1 VSAQPARSEI
11 DASARQRLRDVA
23 VWAPVLALIVL
34 LAWTGLRGVDFGY
47 HWDEYEAQVR
57 PVQWSLDERTL
68 LPNYYL
74 YPSVNYGLN
83 LAALFPTLW
92 RDLLQ
97 GMSGEELAADLRAA
111 TDQPQYLLNLRTIR
125 IFLVSLAPLWVYLAV
140 WLWRRSRLEALVA
153 AGCLG
158 LSWEIAYHARWG
170 APDAVMM
177 QFAALTLLLTVAAV
191 RRPEQARWR
200 QLAAVAAGLAT
211 GTKYPAGLLLI
222 PVLLVSI
229 LATTE
234 GRAFRRAVEV
244 VIQELLIYA
253 AAFVITTPGSVLQPW
268 AFLRALSVEGGWY
281 SQGHWGYTIP
291 SGPLHLARIA
301 DYLGLV
307 LLSPFPVIAGLLSL
321 TAAAGA
327 WWVWKESRLLAGALL
342 LFPATYVA
350 FFAVQ
355 RVMIVRNLLVLA
367 PFMAILAGRGI
378 VETIRRLG
386 WRPGRWALAAV
397 AAGMMA
403 LNAAWLVHAGESIRG
418 RGLDDP
424 GADLAT
430 YARAHG
436 RDSFLFSPRVRDEVA
451 RSGEEVP
458 ANAPAGIRDPDFVA
472 VYAYEAM
479 PNLEWPANV
488 RTLTV
493 RTFGPLEVNFNY
505 YPTWEGND
513 RIVLMT
519 FERACAVGVDFAE
532 PLCP

>member
-1 VSAQPARSEI
+1 MSARPARNES
-11 DASARQRLRDVA
+11 DASARQRLRDAAAWV
-23 VWAPVLALIVL
+23 PVIALIVL
-34 LAWTGLRGVDFGY
+34 LTWTGLRGVDFGY
-47 HWDEYEAQVR
+47 HWDEYDAQVR

-68 LPNYYL
+68 LPNYYI

-83 LAALFPTLW
+83 LAALSPTLW
-92 RDLLQ
+92 HDLLQ
-97 GMSGEELAADLRAA
+97 GVSGEVLAADLRSA
-111 TDQPQYLLNLRTIR
+111 TDQPQYLLDLRSIR
-125 IFLVSLAPLWVYLAV
+125 VLLAGLAPLWVYLAV
-140 WLWRRSRLEALVA
+140 WVWRRSRLEALLA

-158 LSWEIAYHARWG
+158 LSWEIAYHSRWG

-177 QFAALTLLLTVAAV
+177 QFGALTLWLTVAAA
-191 RRPEQARWR
+191 RRPEQACWR
-200 QLAAVAAGLAT
+200 RLAAVAAGLAT

-222 PVLLVSI
+222 PVLLAST
-229 LATTE
+229 LSAKETRT
-234 GRAFRRAVEV
+234 FRRTAGV
-244 VIQELLIYA
+244 VAQEIMIYA

-268 AFLRALSVEGGWY
+268 AFLRALVVEGGWY

-291 SGPLHLARIA
+291 AGALHLARMA

-321 TAAAGA
+321 AAVAGA
-327 WWVWKESRLLAGALL
+327 WWVWKESRMLAGALL
-342 LFPATYVA
+342 LFPAAYVA

-367 PFMAILAGRGI
+367 PFLAILAGRGV
-378 VETIRRLG
+378 VETIHWIR
-386 WRPGRWALAAV
+386 WREGRWLLAVAV
-397 AAGMMA
+397 AAVMA
-403 LNAAWLVHAGESIRG
+403 LQAGWLVHAAESIHG
-418 RGLDDP
+418 RSLDDP
-424 GADLAT
+424 GTDLAAYIRSRGGDT
-430 YARAHG
+430 
-436 RDSFLFSPRVRDEVA
+436 FLLSPRVREEVA
-451 RSGEEVP
+451 KSASGMP
-458 ANAPAGIRDPDFVA
+458 ANARAESGDPDFVA

-513 RIVLMT
+513 RIVLLT
-519 FERACAVGVDFAE
+519 FERACEVGVDFVE

>member
-1 VSAQPARSEI
+1 MSSPPARSESG
-11 DASARQRLRDVA
+11 ASARQRLRDVA
-23 VWAPVLALIVL
+23 AWAPVLALIVL
-34 LAWTGLRGVDFGY
+34 LAWTGLRGVDFGF
-47 HWDEYEAQVR
+47 HWDEYEAQVQ
-57 PVQWSLDERTL
+57 PVQGSLDERTL
-68 LPNYYL
+68 LPNYYI

-92 RDLLQ
+92 RDLFQ
-97 GMSGEELAADLRAA
+97 GVSGEVLAADLRSA
-111 TDQPQYLLNLRTIR
+111 TDQPQYLLDLRSIR
-125 IFLVSLAPLWVYLAV
+125 IVLVSLAPLWIYLAV
-140 WLWRRSRLEALVA
+140 WLWRRSPLEALLA

-177 QFAALTLLLTVAAV
+177 QFGALTLLLTVAAAQK
-191 RRPEQARWR
+191 PEQARWR
-200 QLAAVAAGLAT
+200 RLAAVAAGLAT

-222 PVLLVSI
+222 PVLFVST
-229 LATTE
+229 LAPMKRRTFW
-234 GRAFRRAVEV
+234 RAAGV

-253 AAFVITTPGSVLQPW
+253 ATFVITTPGSVLQPW
-268 AFLRALSVEGGWY
+268 AFLRALTVEGGWY

-291 SGPLHLARIA
+291 AGALHLARMT

-321 TAAAGA
+321 AAVAGA
-327 WWVWKESRLLAGALL
+327 WWVWRESRLLAGALL

-350 FFAVQ
+350 FFAMQ

-367 PFMAILAGRGI
+367 PFLAVLAGRGI
-378 VETIRRLG
+378 VETIRRIR
-386 WRPGRWALAAV
+386 WQPGRWALAAV
-397 AAGMMA
+397 VAAMMA
-403 LNAAWLVHAGESIRG
+403 LQAAWLVHAAESIRG

-424 GADLAT
+424 GADLADSM
-430 YARAHG
+430 RAHG
-436 RDSFLFSPRVRDEVA
+436 GDTYLLSPRVWGEVA
-451 RSGEEVP
+451 KSGEGMP
-458 ANAPAGIRDPDFVA
+458 ANALADGANPDLVA

-479 PNLEWPANV
+479 PNLEWPANL

-519 FERACAVGVDFAE
+519 FERACSVGVDFVE